1 MDYEQIPNRIIM
13 CIDMKSF
20 FASVSCVIRRLDPLK
35 TRLAVVGDTKRSG
48 SVVLA
53 ATPLLKKEGI
63 KTGSRLFEIPKRKD
77 IHVVNPSMERYV
89 KASNYISSLVLQ
101 YVAPEDF
108 HAYSIDELFIDVTAS
123 LHLFARTPE
132 ALAHKIIHEIYQ
144 KTRLTATIGIGPN
157 LLLAKVSLDHE
168 AKRNP
173 RGIAYWRY
181 EDVPH
186 KLWSIYPMRDFWG
199 ISSATERRL
208 NGLGIQSLKELA
220 LSSKELLQK
229 EFGVLGTELH
239 QHANGIDYSRI
250 SEVYIPHSRSFGKS
264 QILLRDYTS
273 RKEIELLLLE
283 LLDDVCFR
291 LRLHQV
297 VAQTIHLSI
306 GYSKQTGKGF
316 SRQKKMIRASNLSQ
330 DIFPY
335 CLTIL
340 HTYDTGMPIRSIGI
354 SLSNTTIQ
362 EEEQMSLF
370 EDIDKREKAYAL
382 AKTVDEIRTRYGKNS
397 LLRASSALDYST
409 ARYRNGLMGG
419 HKA

>member
-1 MDYEQIPNRIIM
+1 MEYEQIPNRMIM
-13 CIDMKSF
+13 CIDMKAF

-35 TRLAVVGDTKRSG
+35 TRLAVVGDTKRPG

-53 ATPLLKKEGI
+53 ATPLLKQEGI

-77 IHVVNPSMERYV
+77 IHIVNPSMERYV

-132 ALAHKIIHEIYQ
+132 ALAHKILHEIYQ

-168 AKRNP
+168 AKHSP

-208 NGLGIQSLKELA
+208 NGLGIHSLKELA

-229 EFGVLGTELH
+229 EFGILGKELH

-273 RKEIELLLLE
+273 RKEVELLLLE

-340 HTYDTGMPIRSIGI
+340 HTYDNGMPIRSIGI

-382 AKTVDEIRTRYGKNS
+382 AKTMDEIRLRYGKNS

-409 ARYRNGLMGG
+409 ARYRNSLMGG